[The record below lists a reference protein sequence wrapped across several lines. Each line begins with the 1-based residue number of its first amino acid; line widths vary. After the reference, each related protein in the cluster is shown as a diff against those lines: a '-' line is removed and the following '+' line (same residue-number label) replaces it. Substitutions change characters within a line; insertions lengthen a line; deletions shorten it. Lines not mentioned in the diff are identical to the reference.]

1 MTVFNNY
8 RRQSKENV
16 YVLEGDRFVLKE
28 SCEIPPFKQYMQP
41 DAGAENLPASLTIV
55 DVDNTTGI
63 DEVKSRETDEAEV
76 YYDLQGRRLQGKP
89 QRGLYIKKGGK
100 TTVQ

>member
-1 MTVFNNY
+1 
-8 RRQSKENV
+8 
-16 YVLEGDRFVLKE
+16 
-28 SCEIPPFKQYMQP
+28 MQP

-76 YYDLQGRRLQGKP
+76 YYDLQGRRLHGKP